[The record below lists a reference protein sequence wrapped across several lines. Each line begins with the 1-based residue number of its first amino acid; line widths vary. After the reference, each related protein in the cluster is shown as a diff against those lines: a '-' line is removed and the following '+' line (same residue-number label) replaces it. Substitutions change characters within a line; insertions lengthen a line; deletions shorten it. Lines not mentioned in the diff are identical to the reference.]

1 MRAYSAAALDMI
13 VMLLTKPYSRHH
25 ELPSLPYAARYAAWS
40 SSVALSPEADA
51 SSMLRASMQ
60 STLRSWA

>member
-1 MRAYSAAALDMI
+1 MI
-13 VMLLTKPYSRHH
+13 VMLLKKPYSRHR
-25 ELPSLPYAARYAAWS
+25 ELPSLPLSAAYAAWS
-40 SSVALSPEADA
+40 SSVALSPEAEA